1 MNTAQEN
8 KAFITQ
14 YFQALS
20 GVAKTPE
27 LYDQY
32 ISPGNQAL
40 RDHINQAEAA
50 FPRYEMIV
58 RDMIAEG
65 DKVAV
70 RADWRATHQGEFMG
84 VPASGRS
91 IDVPFLIIYQIGAD
105 GLIADQWLQVDSVAL
120 MTQIGAMPMPDAPA
134 EE

>member
-20 GVAKTPE
+20 GAEKPPE
-27 LYDQY
+27 LLDQY
-32 ISPGNQAL
+32 ISPSNQAL
-40 RDHINQAEAA
+40 RDHVNQAETA

-70 RADWRATHQGEFMG
+70 RADLRGTHQGEFMG

-105 GLIADQWLQVDSVAL
+105 GLIADQWLQVDAVTL
-120 MTQIGAMPMPDAPA
+120 MIQIGAMPMPDAPA
-134 EE
+134 GE